1 MKPDR
6 KQASSKPQR
15 ELHPPVRSRAEDPEP
30 ATGPGGLPI
39 FLFILLGFGLY
50 FAMVYLDNHAGG
62 FNAYVPR
69 GYTSSNELKNLV
81 PFDPKR
87 EKFNK
92 GMQVYNRPT
101 CAACHMANGQG
112 SGNFPPL
119 AGSEW
124 VLEKDPSRII
134 RIALDGLT
142 GPIQVKGQSYNA
154 QMLGWRPSLN
164 DEEIA
169 QVLTYVRQ
177 EWGNNAPDVET
188 EQVAKIRKETEAHS
202 GSYWTAE
209 ELAKVQLAE

>member
-6 KQASSKPQR
+6 KQQNKPQR
-15 ELHPPVRSRAEDPEP
+15 EVHPPARSRAEDSEP
-30 ATGPGGLPI
+30 ATGPGGVPFVI
-39 FLFILLGFGLY
+39 FVVLAVALY

-62 FNAYVPR
+62 FSAYVPR
-69 GYTSSNELKNLV
+69 GYASSNELKELV

-87 EKFNK
+87 EKFLK

-112 SGNFPPL
+112 GGNFPPL

-124 VLEKDPSRII
+124 VNEKDPSRII

-142 GPIQVKGQSYNA
+142 GPLQVKGQSFNA

-164 DEEIA
+164 DEEISN
-169 QVLTYVRQ
+169 VLTYVRQ
-177 EWGNNAPDVET
+177 EWGNNAPEVQA
-188 EQVAKIRKETEAHS
+188 EQVAKIRKETEAHA
-202 GSYWTAE
+202 GTYWTME
-209 ELAKVQLAE
+209 DLLKVPVKSE